1 MRKMLGSNPEDSSFL
16 PCCGHAV
23 GSHFATGGG
32 QMGSFHMM
40 VKASAASTLLF
51 AAGIF
56 FSLAGPLPAQ
66 AASQDETA
74 ANSKTDSATSDK
86 SVKQSSQNPKKH
98 HAQRKSERA
107 ASKSDEAKK
116 EKDAAETSNGTAPA
130 VPDAVANA
138 KAQMTTANAAP
149 DSARA
154 MSEAMSAK
162 AGTVLASADKPAEAQ
177 AAADDAAVVATDQ
190 LNEVDR
196 ALQQETPSTQTI
208 AMASAKPAEDAP
220 AAAAA
225 NDSSTLDKTSLVG
238 KVFIAFGALLT
249 MASAARMFMA

>member
-1 MRKMLGSNPEDSSFL
+1 MAESNPEDSHFS
-16 PCCGHAV
+16 PCCGHAA

-32 QMGSFHMM
+32 QMGRFHMM
-40 VKASAASTLLF
+40 VKASAASTLLL
-51 AAGIF
+51 AAGLF
-56 FSLAGPLPAQ
+56 FGLAGPLPAE
-66 AASQDETA
+66 AAGQDDTA

-86 SVKQSSQNPKKH
+86 SAKQSTRKRSVH
-98 HAQRKSERA
+98 RKSERA

-116 EKDAAETSNGTAPA
+116 EKDAETGNGA

-138 KAQMTTANAAP
+138 RAQMVTANAAP

-162 AGTVLASADKPAEAQ
+162 ASTALLASADKPAEAQ

-220 AAAAA
+220 AAAAT

-238 KVFIAFGALLT
+238 KIFIAFGALLT